1 MTAREEARQGPAR
14 FRVRYRG
21 TWYEFPL
28 GAFVVGRSPG
38 CQLTFD
44 DPRVSRRHACFHVEA
59 HRVTVEDL
67 RSRNGTLVNGV
78 LLRGPMVLSHHD
90 LVSIGSQELGVA
102 TVHDPAASVRDGS
115 VTDPDDAILGE
126 ATQTGGLP
134 PLITLLDKALRMGS
148 HEEAERILAQFYG
161 ELDAEGRAR
170 MRVPSGTVVE
180 SITRITMAH
189 ASLTQRGQWIDQLF
203 SFYHRTGQVMP
214 TVLVD
219 EVAALL
225 RRVRHPLSPQLRE
238 YTEWLCGEADRLG
251 PADRF
256 ALQRVEGLVRAM
268 QGQSEG

>member
-21 TWYEFPL
+21 TWYELPL

-59 HRVTVEDL
+59 RRVTVEDL

-90 LVSIGSQELGVA
+90 LVSVGSQELCVA
-102 TVHDPAASVRDGS
+102 TVHDPDAAVRDGS
-115 VTDPDDAILGE
+115 ATDPDEAILGE
-126 ATQTGGLP
+126 ATLTGGLP
-134 PLITLLDKALRMGS
+134 PLMTLLDKALRMGS
-148 HEEAERILAQFYG
+148 HEEAERILAQFYR
-161 ELDAEGRAR
+161 ELEAEGRPRA
-170 MRVPSGTVVE
+170 PSATVVE
-180 SITRITMAH
+180 SITRITLAH

-203 SFYHRTGQVMP
+203 AFYQRTGQVMP

-219 EVAALL
+219 EVTALL

-238 YTEWLCGEADRLG
+238 YTEWLRGEADRLG

-268 QGQSEG
+268 RGQTDGGQ